1 MAARGCRR
9 CASREKQAEFAD
21 EDHPACGCLYAL
33 EERMRLASDPDSED
47 PLDPFWD
54 EFRENVMDDLV
65 ASEGKLEDP
74 AP

>member
-1 MAARGCRR
+1 
-9 CASREKQAEFAD
+9 
-21 EDHPACGCLYAL
+21 
-33 EERMRLASDPDSED
+33 MRLASDPDSED